1 MVNSSQGHDGA
12 VSVPGDV
19 GQKGELDVDTES
31 THDGSV
37 SPSLGQP
44 PGVNRSTQLLIG
56 KFGPSPRWRLNLH
69 LSQLWRGRV
78 MYYAS

>member
-19 GQKGELDVDTES
+19 GQKGELDGDTES

-44 PGVNRSTQLLIG
+44 QLLKG
-56 KFGPSPRWRLNLH
+56 KLGPSPWWRLNLH